1 MPFTAATYPL
11 AVRSLESGDRKGAL
25 GQVSLNGVLLF
36 ALFAPAMAGVALLT
50 PSLVVRLIA
59 APFRDMTIII
69 LPIAFLVAAIRGL
82 RLHTSEQA
90 MMLLERTRQSMY
102 VAIFEAA
109 ANVVFCVIGL
119 RFGGLV
125 GAALGILAG
134 TTAAAVA
141 SFAYS
146 FRDWDCPPP
155 ARALLR
161 IVLATGMMSASLRLM
176 PEPST
181 LSAVAAMTAIGAAVY
196 GGVIILVLPECRALV
211 GQLAMRFGHVEPIAK
226 LHGNCPSSELHFRR

>member
-1 MPFTAATYPL
+1 M
-11 AVRSLESGDRKGAL
+11 VC
-25 GQVSLNGVLLF
+25 
-36 ALFAPAMAGVALLT
+36 
-50 PSLVVRLIA
+50 
-59 APFRDMTIII
+59 
-69 LPIAFLVAAIRGL
+69 
-82 RLHTSEQA
+82 
-90 MMLLERTRQSMY
+90 
-102 VAIFEAA
+102 
-109 ANVVFCVIGL
+109 CVIGL

-146 FRDWDCPPP
+146 FRRLGLPPPP

-211 GQLAMRFGHVEPIAK
+211 GQLAMHFGRTYRADREAPRQ
-226 LHGNCPSSELHFRR
+226 LP